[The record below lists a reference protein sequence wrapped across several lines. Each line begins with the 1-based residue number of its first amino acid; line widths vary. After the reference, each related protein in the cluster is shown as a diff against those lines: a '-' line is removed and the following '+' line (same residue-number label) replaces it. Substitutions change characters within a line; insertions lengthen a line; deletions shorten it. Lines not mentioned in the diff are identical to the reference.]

1 MPWVSVTVTSN
12 STGVS
17 RSLVTD
23 EKGNFLALNLRSGS
37 YTVKA
42 ELAGFTPVTLTKVTI
57 TLGERANLSVRMN
70 VGTVSESVTVTGES
84 ATVVETT
91 KTTCC

>member
-17 RSLVTD
+17 RALVTD
-23 EKGNFLALNLRSGS
+23 EKGNFLALNLQSGS